1 MSSSPRLS
9 GANKAGAVLLCCV
22 AAYRGRWIGRCTKRD
37 CSKAWTQLEVRF
49 SAYPRWLGTTGL
61 ADEKLPAK
69 PCKGRWDNR
78 GAEAVAVT
86 TLAVA
91 GGREGGPSPGA
102 NGELDLARRVAGDR
116 GSMATAAALQLRKG
130 GLEALRYSMIW
141 HGVRITY

>member
-1 MSSSPRLS
+1 MRSLSEGASKHRKRTGPGTSVYRQGRAGRARTRTSSSPRLS
-9 GANKAGAVLLCCV
+9 GANKAVRCAVLCCVVLCCV
-22 AAYRGRWIGRCTKRD
+22 AAYRGRWIGRCIKRD

-78 GAEAVAVT
+78 GAEGVAVT

-91 GGREGGPSPGA
+91 GGREGGPSC
-102 NGELDLARRVAGDR
+102 
-116 GSMATAAALQLRKG
+116 
-130 GLEALRYSMIW
+130 
-141 HGVRITY
+141 